1 MHVSFQDSTV
11 PNADVRLNKFE
22 CRLPASAS
30 TVGHA
35 FPSCLIVALP
45 LPGVVVVDVRAAHAR
60 ERKSRRPSPQPVK
73 ELYWKQ
79 FGGKPTEEDLRLMD
93 PARVP

>member
-1 MHVSFQDSTV
+1 MQPMLVNEKAV
-11 PNADVRLNKFE
+11 GPRLNPF
-22 CRLPASAS
+22 
-30 TVGHA
+30 
-35 FPSCLIVALP
+35 
-45 LPGVVVVDVRAAHAR
+45 
-60 ERKSRRPSPQPVK
+60 K

>member
-1 MHVSFQDSTV
+1 MPFRAVLSWLCLCLGLLWWTSVQPMLV
-11 PNADVRLNKFE
+11 NEKAVGPRLNPF
-22 CRLPASAS
+22 
-30 TVGHA
+30 
-35 FPSCLIVALP
+35 
-45 LPGVVVVDVRAAHAR
+45 
-60 ERKSRRPSPQPVK
+60 K